1 MIALLLPYLKNWRVI
16 CGVAAAASLALLWGI
31 WVHRGHEV
39 AKANR
44 EAAVARSSAAVA
56 QGQSAAQ
63 AQAAQIT
70 DQGRAKADVTVH
82 IQQENASAL
91 AQAPGSAQ
99 GVDPVLYSDLV
110 RGLCLYQSTSGDA
123 ACAGLRGSN
132 STVIS
137 PANPGPTHSG

>member
-1 MIALLLPYLKNWRVI
+1 MMAFILPYLANWRVI
-16 CGVAAAASLALLWGI
+16 AGITTFGVLAAAVALF
-31 WVHRGHEV
+31 VHRGHEV
-39 AKANR
+39 TAAKQ
-44 EAAVARSSAAVA
+44 EAAVARSSAVVA
-56 QGQSAAQ
+56 QGQSTAQ
-63 AQAAQIT
+63 AQAAQVI

-91 AQAPGSAQ
+91 AQAPGSTQ

>member
-1 MIALLLPYLKNWRVI
+1 MMALLLPYLKSWRVI

-39 AKANR
+39 AKAKQ
-44 EAAVARSSAAVA
+44 EAAAARSSAVVA
-56 QGQSAAQ
+56 QGQSTAQ
-63 AQAAQIT
+63 DRAAQIT

-82 IQQENASAL
+82 IQQENASVL

-99 GVDPVLYSDLV
+99 GVDPILYSDLV

-123 ACAGLRGSN
+123 ACSGLRGAN
-132 STVIS
+132 PPVIS
-137 PANPGPTHSG
+137 PANPGSLHSG

>member
-1 MIALLLPYLKNWRVI
+1 MMAFILPYLANWRVI
-16 CGVAAAASLALLWGI
+16 AGITTFGVLAAAVALF
-31 WVHRGHEV
+31 VHRGHEV
-39 AKANR
+39 TASKQ
-44 EAAVARSSAAVA
+44 EAAVARSSAVVA
-56 QGQSAAQ
+56 QGQSTAQ
-63 AQAAQIT
+63 AQAAQVI

-91 AQAPGSAQ
+91 AQAPGSTQ